1 VRVVY
6 LLRKRPFVGGK
17 WLCLAK
23 QLVILAYTVVQLSV
37 LIISAANFGRLR
49 PFFVSSSVL
58 AVVSGICI
66 VALSYLEHSR
76 SPRPS
81 HLLTAYLALTILFDV
96 AQTRT
101 LWLASPRTSA
111 EIAFSRLF
119 TAALA
124 TKAVLVVLESGHKS
138 RWIRWADS
146 NVKGEADHSPEETS
160 GLFDLGAFS
169 WLNRLFLRGYRKV
182 MTIDDLYPVDR
193 SMASE
198 TLHARLVDAL
208 GTPGQEFGLAKG
220 MARALA
226 IPLLLPVAPRVAM
239 GAFQF
244 CQPFLID
251 TLLQYLQQQPGSQTS
266 HHSIGYGLIGATIL
280 IYSGIGVSQA
290 FHWYYQE
297 RAMYMVR
304 GALAG
309 AIYKKTTEAKVSATD
324 DKAALTLMSTDVE
337 RVIQGFT
344 SMHEFWANTIQVG
357 LACWLLS
364 KQIGAAFIAPL
375 IVVGCCAVCSAVLG
389 KHIPPRQMAWMGKI
403 QRRVGVTAA
412 MIGQMKHLKISGL
425 VAPVENMVQRMRLDE
440 LNTGSRFR
448 IVMVLSAVLGF
459 TPLCL
464 SPVITFAFTS
474 RTLDVSTIFTSI
486 SYLLLLATPLGTLF
500 QMYPGLLAAS
510 TCLDR
515 IQSFLEQD
523 PRSDFRQLHQS
534 SSSEKTSINIRDKAT
549 EGVGPSPTISMSAAS
564 FGYETGKPTLKDV
577 DLRIPTSTLTMVIG
591 PVASGK
597 STLCK
602 ALLGE
607 IPVVDGVV
615 EVAGPIGK
623 VGYCEQTPFLT
634 NSTIRENIV
643 GFAVFDP
650 VRYKEV
656 VEATMLQA
664 DLDTLPQGD
673 ETKVGSNGIALSGGQ
688 KQRVSIARALYLD
701 SEVFVFDDIL
711 SGLDADTEEEIF
723 HRVLSRDG
731 LLRRRK
737 ATIVLCTHSIRHL
750 AAADHVIALGTDGR
764 IIEQGTFPELVANRQ
779 YAYDLKVKERDHST
793 ASQEIERSSDSNA
806 VPRSGQV
813 PSSSAK
819 VAASSQVENPAR
831 MLGDTTVYSHY
842 IARIDALSIG
852 SFIVFGLGWGFFS
865 NFTTIWLKFW
875 SEDASSAH
883 PRHSNAF
890 YVGIYAL
897 FQALTLISLF
907 SLCLTT
913 FLAMIRSV
921 GAKLHHEAL
930 KMVINAPLRFFATTD
945 VGVVTNLFSQDMTL
959 IDGQLPMALVNL
971 ALYSFSCVAMAAV
984 IATSS
989 PYLAISYPFLLA
1001 LLYGIQK
1008 FYLRTS
1014 RQMRLLDLEAKS
1026 PL

>member
-1 VRVVY
+1 
-6 LLRKRPFVGGK
+6 
-17 WLCLAK
+17 
-23 QLVILAYTVVQLSV
+23 
-37 LIISAANFGRLR
+37 
-49 PFFVSSSVL
+49 
-58 AVVSGICI
+58 
-66 VALSYLEHSR
+66 
-76 SPRPS
+76 
-81 HLLTAYLALTILFDV
+81 
-96 AQTRT
+96 
-101 LWLASPRTSA
+101 
-111 EIAFSRLF
+111 
-119 TAALA
+119 
-124 TKAVLVVLESGHKS
+124 
-138 RWIRWADS
+138 
-146 NVKGEADHSPEETS
+146 
-160 GLFDLGAFS
+160 
-169 WLNRLFLRGYRKV
+169 
-182 MTIDDLYPVDR
+182 
-193 SMASE
+193 
-198 TLHARLVDAL
+198 
-208 GTPGQEFGLAKG
+208 
-220 MARALA
+220 
-226 IPLLLPVAPRVAM
+226 
-239 GAFQF
+239 
-244 CQPFLID
+244 
-251 TLLQYLQQQPGSQTS
+251 
-266 HHSIGYGLIGATIL
+266 
-280 IYSGIGVSQA
+280 
-290 FHWYYQE
+290 
-297 RAMYMVR
+297 MYMVR

-448 IVMVLSAVLGF
+448 IVMVLSAVL
-459 TPLCL
+459 
-464 SPVITFAFTS
+464 
-474 RTLDVSTIFTSI
+474 
-486 SYLLLLATPLGTLF
+486 
-500 QMYPGLLAAS
+500 
-510 TCLDR
+510 
-515 IQSFLEQD
+515 
-523 PRSDFRQLHQS
+523 
-534 SSSEKTSINIRDKAT
+534 
-549 EGVGPSPTISMSAAS
+549 
-564 FGYETGKPTLKDV
+564 
-577 DLRIPTSTLTMVIG
+577 
-591 PVASGK
+591 
-597 STLCK
+597 
-602 ALLGE
+602 
-607 IPVVDGVV
+607 
-615 EVAGPIGK
+615 
-623 VGYCEQTPFLT
+623 
-634 NSTIRENIV
+634 

-890 YVGIYAL
+890 YVGICAL
-897 FQALTLISLF
+897 FQALTLISPF
-907 SLCLTT
+907 SLFLTT

-930 KMVINAPLRFFATTD
+930 KTVINAPLRFFATTD

-989 PYLAISYPFLLA
+989 LYLAISYPFLLA